1 MSVADGIEDRSRAQ
15 EGSLASD
22 VFGLASIPSPPGPK
36 ASGKQSGG
44 GGRPGAGRL
53 SEMKY

>member
-1 MSVADGIEDRSRAQ
+1 MEDRSGAQ

-22 VFGLASIPSPPGPK
+22 DSELASIPNPPGPN

-44 GGRPGAGRL
+44 GEKPGAGKL